1 MRMTSAL
8 AALLLLCAMGC
19 GNRAAVKGVLDSAE
33 AIMNERPD
41 SALVLLENIDSSAVR
56 GRATAAR
63 YSLLRSMAL
72 DKNVIDTADIS
83 IILPAV
89 RYYER
94 KGDDLSKARTF
105 FYYGRVLQ
113 NGGDN
118 EAALEAVSKAELY
131 ADRTGD
137 LYLQGLIADCKG
149 RIYESSDELDE
160 ALQHYVQAADAFRS
174 LNLRINEMYM
184 LEMISGIY
192 VLSNDSEKALE
203 YAQDARNI
211 ALETGDASEIIST
224 TLDVALA
231 FYVGGDFQKA
241 LSELTGAADVY
252 FSSVI
257 PSSFYMLLSQIF
269 LSMGDIASAR
279 DYAMLQ
285 LEIEKASVPSSAI
298 YALLE
303 KIEYAAGN
311 YKLSCEYYD
320 KCLDA
325 MDIQRQIEYEESVHE
340 ADMRYKN
347 GELREIIKAQEKHL
361 RDIIIIWSLAIVSV
375 AAIGLAAVQMR
386 RRQLQKNEA
395 EINEY
400 RNKISTLQEYS
411 ALLEKVKNSVPEKNE
426 LINHQVEVLSKLM
439 SILVRTQS
447 KMKPPEY
454 REFVEL
460 VRKRSAGGD
469 EILNTLRSTFDIQ
482 YPEVKGWLRDE
493 HLSEKDMDIYMLTN
507 LGCSASVTAYI
518 IGTTEGY
525 IFNRRSMLRKKFG
538 LTDEKMS
545 LNEHIKIIQRTFKL

>member
-1 MRMTSAL
+1 MKMTSAL
-8 AALLLLCAMGC
+8 TALLLLCAMGC
-19 GNRAAVKGVLDSAE
+19 GNHTAVKGVLDSAE

-41 SALVLLENIDSSAVR
+41 SALVLLENIDSAAVR

-63 YSLLRSMAL
+63 YSLLLSMAL

-94 KGDDLSKARTF
+94 RGDDLSKARTF

-113 NGGDN
+113 NGNDN

-131 ADRTGD
+131 ADRTDD

-203 YAQDARNI
+203 YAQDARDI
-211 ALETGDASEIIST
+211 ALEAGDASEIIST
-224 TLDVALA
+224 TLDAALA

-269 LSMGDIASAR
+269 LSIGDIASAR

-386 RRQLQKNEA
+386 RRQLLKNEA

-400 RNKISTLQEYS
+400 RNKISTFQEYS

-469 EILNTLRSTFDIQ
+469 EILNTLRSTFDTQ

>member
-192 VLSNDSEKALE
+192 DLSNDSEKALE

>member
-1 MRMTSAL
+1 M
-8 AALLLLCAMGC
+8 CAMGC
-19 GNRAAVKGVLDSAE
+19 GNHTAVKGVLDSAE

-41 SALVLLENIDSSAVR
+41 SALVLLKNIDSAAVR

-63 YSLLRSMAL
+63 YSLLLSMAL

-94 KGDDLSKARTF
+94 RGDDLSKARTF

-113 NGGDN
+113 NGNDN

-131 ADRTGD
+131 ADRTDD

-203 YAQDARNI
+203 YAQDARDI
-211 ALETGDASEIIST
+211 ALEAGDASEIIST

-386 RRQLQKNEA
+386 RRQLLKNEA

-400 RNKISTLQEYS
+400 RNKISTFQEYS

-469 EILNTLRSTFDIQ
+469 EILNTLRSTFDTQ

>member
-8 AALLLLCAMGC
+8 TALLLLCAMGC
-19 GNRAAVKGVLDSAE
+19 GNHTAVKGVLDSAE

-41 SALVLLENIDSSAVR
+41 SALVLLENIDSAAVR

-63 YSLLRSMAL
+63 YSLLLSMAL

-94 KGDDLSKARTF
+94 RGDDLSKARTF

-113 NGGDN
+113 NGNDN

-131 ADRTGD
+131 ADRTDD

-192 VLSNDSEKALE
+192 VLSNDSVKALE
-203 YAQDARNI
+203 YAQDARDI
-211 ALETGDASEIIST
+211 ALEAGDASEIIST

-279 DYAMLQ
+279 NYAMLQ

-386 RRQLQKNEA
+386 RRQLLKNEA

-400 RNKISTLQEYS
+400 RNKISTFQEYS

-469 EILNTLRSTFDIQ
+469 EILNTLRSTFDTQ

>member
-1 MRMTSAL
+1 M
-8 AALLLLCAMGC
+8 CAMGC
-19 GNRAAVKGVLDSAE
+19 GNHTAVKGVLDSAE

-41 SALVLLENIDSSAVR
+41 SALVLLKNIDSAAVR

-63 YSLLRSMAL
+63 YSLLLSMAL

-89 RYYER
+89 RYFER
-94 KGDDLSKARTF
+94 RGDDLSKARTF

-113 NGGDN
+113 NGNDN

-131 ADRTGD
+131 ADRTDD

-203 YAQDARNI
+203 YAQDARDI
-211 ALETGDASEIIST
+211 ALEAGDASEIIST

-386 RRQLQKNEA
+386 RRQLLKNEA

-400 RNKISTLQEYS
+400 RNKISTFQEYS

-469 EILNTLRSTFDIQ
+469 EILNTLRSTFDTQ

>member
-8 AALLLLCAMGC
+8 TALLLLCAMGC
-19 GNRAAVKGVLDSAE
+19 GNHTAVKGVLDSAE

-41 SALVLLENIDSSAVR
+41 SALVLLENIDSAAVR

-94 KGDDLSKARTF
+94 RGDDLSKARTF

-131 ADRTGD
+131 ADRTDD

-507 LGCSASVTAYI
+507 LGCSAFVTAYI

>member
-131 ADRTGD
+131 ADRTDD

-192 VLSNDSEKALE
+192 DLSNDSEKALE

-469 EILNTLRSTFDIQ
+469 EILNTLRSTFDTQ

>member
-131 ADRTGD
+131 ADRTDD

-285 LEIEKASVPSSAI
+285 LEIEKASAPSSAI

-469 EILNTLRSTFDIQ
+469 EILNTLRSTFDTQ

-493 HLSEKDMDIYMLTN
+493 HLSEKDMDIYILTN

>member
-8 AALLLLCAMGC
+8 TALLLLCAMGC
-19 GNRAAVKGVLDSAE
+19 GNHTAVKGVLDSAE

-41 SALVLLENIDSSAVR
+41 SALVLLENIDSAAVR

-63 YSLLRSMAL
+63 YSLLLSMAL

-94 KGDDLSKARTF
+94 RGDDHSKARTF

-113 NGGDN
+113 NGNDN

-131 ADRTGD
+131 ADRTDD

-203 YAQDARNI
+203 YAQDARDI
-211 ALETGDASEIIST
+211 ALEAGDASEIIST

-386 RRQLQKNEA
+386 RRQLLKNEA

-400 RNKISTLQEYS
+400 RNKISTFQEYS

-469 EILNTLRSTFDIQ
+469 EILNTLRSTFDTQ

>member
-1 MRMTSAL
+1 MKMTSAL
-8 AALLLLCAMGC
+8 TALLLLCAMGC
-19 GNRAAVKGVLDSAE
+19 GNHTAVKGVLDSAE

-41 SALVLLENIDSSAVR
+41 SALVLLENIDSAAVR

-63 YSLLRSMAL
+63 YSLLLSMAL

-94 KGDDLSKARTF
+94 RGDDLSKARTF

-113 NGGDN
+113 NGNDN

-131 ADRTGD
+131 ADRTDD

-203 YAQDARNI
+203 YAQDARDI
-211 ALETGDASEIIST
+211 TLEAGDASEIIST
-224 TLDVALA
+224 TLDAAFA

-269 LSMGDIASAR
+269 LSIGDIASAR

-386 RRQLQKNEA
+386 RRQLLKNEA

-400 RNKISTLQEYS
+400 RNKISTFQEYS

-469 EILNTLRSTFDIQ
+469 EILNTLRSTFDTQ

>member
-1 MRMTSAL
+1 M
-8 AALLLLCAMGC
+8 
-19 GNRAAVKGVLDSAE
+19 
-33 AIMNERPD
+33 
-41 SALVLLENIDSSAVR
+41 
-56 GRATAAR
+56 
-63 YSLLRSMAL
+63 
-72 DKNVIDTADIS
+72 
-83 IILPAV
+83 
-89 RYYER
+89 
-94 KGDDLSKARTF
+94 
-105 FYYGRVLQ
+105 
-113 NGGDN
+113 
-118 EAALEAVSKAELY
+118 
-131 ADRTGD
+131 
-137 LYLQGLIADCKG
+137 
-149 RIYESSDELDE
+149 
-160 ALQHYVQAADAFRS
+160 
-174 LNLRINEMYM
+174 
-184 LEMISGIY
+184 
-192 VLSNDSEKALE
+192 
-203 YAQDARNI
+203 
-211 ALETGDASEIIST
+211 
-224 TLDVALA
+224 A

-507 LGCSASVTAYI
+507 LGCSAFVTAYI

>member
-285 LEIEKASVPSSAI
+285 LEIEKASAPSSAI

>member
-8 AALLLLCAMGC
+8 TALLLLCAMGC
-19 GNRAAVKGVLDSAE
+19 GNHTAVKGVLDSAE

-41 SALVLLENIDSSAVR
+41 SALVLLENIDSAAVR

-131 ADRTGD
+131 ADRTDD

-285 LEIEKASVPSSAI
+285 LEIEKASAPSSAI

-469 EILNTLRSTFDIQ
+469 EILNTLRSTFDTQ

-493 HLSEKDMDIYMLTN
+493 HLSEKDMDIYILTN

>member
-8 AALLLLCAMGC
+8 TALLLLCAMGC
-19 GNRAAVKGVLDSAE
+19 GNHTAVKGVLDSAE

-41 SALVLLENIDSSAVR
+41 SALVLLENIDSAAVR

-63 YSLLRSMAL
+63 YSLLLSMAL

-94 KGDDLSKARTF
+94 RGDDLSKARTF

-113 NGGDN
+113 NGNDN

-131 ADRTGD
+131 ADRTDD

-174 LNLRINEMYM
+174 LYLRINEMYM

-203 YAQDARNI
+203 YAQDARDI
-211 ALETGDASEIIST
+211 ALEAGDASEIIST

-386 RRQLQKNEA
+386 RRQLLKNEA

-400 RNKISTLQEYS
+400 RNKISTFQEYS

-469 EILNTLRSTFDIQ
+469 EILNTLRSTFDTQ

>member
-1 MRMTSAL
+1 MTSAL
-8 AALLLLCAMGC
+8 TALLLLCAMGC
-19 GNRAAVKGVLDSAE
+19 GNHTAVKGVLDSAE

-41 SALVLLENIDSSAVR
+41 SALVLLENIDSAAVR

-63 YSLLRSMAL
+63 YSLLLSMAL

-94 KGDDLSKARTF
+94 RGDDHSKARTF

-113 NGGDN
+113 NGNDN

-131 ADRTGD
+131 ADRTDD

-203 YAQDARNI
+203 YAQDARDI
-211 ALETGDASEIIST
+211 ALEAGDASEIIST

-386 RRQLQKNEA
+386 RRQLLKNEA

-400 RNKISTLQEYS
+400 RNKISTFQEYS

-469 EILNTLRSTFDIQ
+469 EILNTLRSTFDTQ

>member
-1 MRMTSAL
+1 MTSAL
-8 AALLLLCAMGC
+8 TALLLMCAMGC
-19 GNRAAVKGVLDSAE
+19 GNHTAVKGVLDSAE

-41 SALVLLENIDSSAVR
+41 SALVLLENIDSAAVR

-63 YSLLRSMAL
+63 YSLLLSMAL

-94 KGDDLSKARTF
+94 RGDDLSKARTF

-113 NGGDN
+113 NGNDN

-131 ADRTGD
+131 ADRTDD

-203 YAQDARNI
+203 YAQDARDI
-211 ALETGDASEIIST
+211 ALEAGDASEIIST

-269 LSMGDIASAR
+269 LNMGDIASAR

-386 RRQLQKNEA
+386 RRQLLKNEA

-400 RNKISTLQEYS
+400 RNKISTFQEYS

-469 EILNTLRSTFDIQ
+469 EILNTLRSTFDTQ

>member
-8 AALLLLCAMGC
+8 TALLLLCAMGC
-19 GNRAAVKGVLDSAE
+19 GNHTAVKGVLDSAE

-41 SALVLLENIDSSAVR
+41 SALVLLENIDSTAVR

-63 YSLLRSMAL
+63 YSLLLSMAL

-94 KGDDLSKARTF
+94 RGDDLSKARTF

-113 NGGDN
+113 NGNDN

-131 ADRTGD
+131 ADRTDD

-426 LINHQVEVLSKLM
+426 LINHQVAVLSKLM

-482 YPEVKGWLRDE
+482 YPEVKGWLQDE

>member
-8 AALLLLCAMGC
+8 TALLLLCAMGC
-19 GNRAAVKGVLDSAE
+19 GNHTAVKGVLDSAE

-41 SALVLLENIDSSAVR
+41 SALVLLENIDSAAVR

-63 YSLLRSMAL
+63 YSLLLSMAL

-94 KGDDLSKARTF
+94 RGDDLSKARTF

-131 ADRTGD
+131 ADRTDD

-285 LEIEKASVPSSAI
+285 LEIEKASAPSSAI

-469 EILNTLRSTFDIQ
+469 EILNTLRSTFDTQ

-493 HLSEKDMDIYMLTN
+493 HLSEKDMDIYILTN

>member
-56 GRATAAR
+56 GPATAAR

-131 ADRTGD
+131 ADRTDD

-285 LEIEKASVPSSAI
+285 LEIEKASAPSSAI

-311 YKLSCEYYD
+311 YKLSCDYYD

-469 EILNTLRSTFDIQ
+469 EILNTLRSTFDTQ

>member
-8 AALLLLCAMGC
+8 TALLLLCAMGC
-19 GNRAAVKGVLDSAE
+19 GNHTAVKGVLDSAE

-41 SALVLLENIDSSAVR
+41 SALVLLENIDSAAVR

-63 YSLLRSMAL
+63 YSLLLSMAL

-94 KGDDLSKARTF
+94 RGDDLSKARTF

-113 NGGDN
+113 NGNDN

-131 ADRTGD
+131 ADRTDD

-203 YAQDARNI
+203 YAQDARDI
-211 ALETGDASEIIST
+211 ALEAGDASEIIST

-386 RRQLQKNEA
+386 RRQLLKNEA

-400 RNKISTLQEYS
+400 RNKISTFQEYS

-469 EILNTLRSTFDIQ
+469 EILNTLRSTFDTQ

>member
-1 MRMTSAL
+1 MTSAL
-8 AALLLLCAMGC
+8 TALLLLCAMGC
-19 GNRAAVKGVLDSAE
+19 GNHTAVKGVLDSAE

-41 SALVLLENIDSSAVR
+41 SALVLLENIDSAAVR

-63 YSLLRSMAL
+63 YSLLLSMAL

-94 KGDDLSKARTF
+94 RGDDLSKARTF

-113 NGGDN
+113 NGNDN

-131 ADRTGD
+131 ADRTDD

-203 YAQDARNI
+203 YAQDARDI
-211 ALETGDASEIIST
+211 ALEAGDASEIIST

-386 RRQLQKNEA
+386 RRQLLKNEA

-400 RNKISTLQEYS
+400 RNKISTFQEYS

-469 EILNTLRSTFDIQ
+469 EILNTLRSTFDTQ

>member
-1 MRMTSAL
+1 MRMISAL

-19 GNRAAVKGVLDSAE
+19 GNHTAVKGVLDSAE

-41 SALVLLENIDSSAVR
+41 SALVLLENIDSAAVR

-63 YSLLRSMAL
+63 YSLLLSMAL

-94 KGDDLSKARTF
+94 RGDDLSKARTF

-113 NGGDN
+113 NGNDN

-131 ADRTGD
+131 ADRTDD

-203 YAQDARNI
+203 YAQDARDI
-211 ALETGDASEIIST
+211 ALEAGDASEIIST

-375 AAIGLAAVQMR
+375 AATGLAAVQMR
-386 RRQLQKNEA
+386 RRQLLKNEA

-400 RNKISTLQEYS
+400 RNKISTFQEYS

-469 EILNTLRSTFDIQ
+469 EILNTLRSTFDTQ

>member
-8 AALLLLCAMGC
+8 TALLLLCAMGC
-19 GNRAAVKGVLDSAE
+19 GNHTAVKGVLDSAE

-41 SALVLLENIDSSAVR
+41 SALVLLENIDSAAVR

-63 YSLLRSMAL
+63 YSLLLSMAL

-94 KGDDLSKARTF
+94 RGDDLSKARTF

-113 NGGDN
+113 NGNDN

-131 ADRTGD
+131 ADRTDD

-203 YAQDARNI
+203 YAQDARDI
-211 ALETGDASEIIST
+211 ALEAGDASEIIST

-257 PSSFYMLLSQIF
+257 SSSFYMLLSQIF

-386 RRQLQKNEA
+386 RRQLLKNEA

-400 RNKISTLQEYS
+400 RNKISTFQEYS

-469 EILNTLRSTFDIQ
+469 EILNTLRSTFDTQ